1 MHNYMV
7 SAILVSSLGLVAC
20 MSDDRDSDKIDVDK
34 ALKNSTQLET
44 YLKKGLI
51 DDMDGQWR
59 EFDDTAV
66 ETAQDSTSGTSQ
78 PNFGNNSS
86 TTNTQEDKVDEADLV
101 KQNGDY
107 LYAYSPRHFS
117 ASQNE
122 TVDNKQAIRVYR
134 THTNP
139 LRSTLAGDY
148 ELPQH
153 FYEFHGMFLHDQ
165 GLITLSQQGTVS
177 IYHGPAVA
185 IDATV
190 EPVSAS
196 ADLANINPVPT
207 AEQALKASLTFLN
220 LDNPAQPEKQSQL
233 EFEGEIVASRR
244 VGNFLYVVN
253 RFQPL
258 VLRTQD
264 DYRDQQQWVRK
275 VIDTPLEKLLPRY
288 WVNGELKGTLFDGSG
303 CYLPDLQQQ
312 GGYHNIV
319 TLLKIDLSNPASWQA
334 KCSSG
339 RVNDVYASE
348 NGLFLAAGYYHN
360 GTRIDQ
366 FSMDDLA
373 LQASGRIPGFL
384 QWPMPALRMSE
395 KDGYLRVLVSNR
407 NFSALPEPI
416 DSPVTLASDTVSNGD
431 NTPPSWAE
439 AHHRLYVLKAN
450 AQQQFDQIAV
460 IPNRQQTT
468 IIGKPGEQVK
478 SVRFRGDRAYIVTF
492 RQTDPLYVINLS
504 QADKPFVEG
513 ELEIEGFSQYLH
525 PLSDTLLLGLGI
537 DANSAGRT
545 QGLKATLFDVSNPA
559 TPTEISS
566 QLFADDDSHAAYLYD
581 HKAVNFLDSAD
592 QQTTRVA
599 FTWSH
604 WNGARINHLRIIDI
618 NKLSKSMNLVTDHVY
633 ANGGEQSYERYSR
646 AALHGDGVHLVRD
659 GDVTSGPVNSFQ

>member
-1 MHNYMV
+1 MRSYV
-7 SAILVSSLGLVAC
+7 TSALLAASLGLTAC
-20 MSDDRDSDKIDVDK
+20 MSDNKNSDKIDVDN
-34 ALKNSTQLET
+34 ALKNSTQLEA

-51 DDMDGQWR
+51 GDMDGQR
-59 EFDDTAV
+59 RNTGEPVA
-66 ETAQDSTSGTSQ
+66 EAAQDSASGGSQ
-78 PNFGNNSS
+78 PDFGNNSS
-86 TTNTQEDKVDEADLV
+86 TTNTQESNVDEADMV
-101 KQNGDY
+101 KQNGNY
-107 LYAYSPRHFS
+107 LYAYSPRNFRT
-117 ASQNE
+117 SQNGQGGS
-122 TVDNKQAIRVYR
+122 KQAIRVYQ
-134 THTNP
+134 TQTNP
-139 LRSTLAGDY
+139 VRSSKVGDY

-153 FYEFHGMFLHDQ
+153 FYQFHGMFLHNQ
-165 GLITLSQQGTVS
+165 QLITLSQEGTVS

-185 IDATV
+185 VDATI
-190 EPVSAS
+190 EPEAANSDISATS
-196 ADLANINPVPT
+196 PIPT
-207 AEQALKASLTFLN
+207 TDQMLKASLTFLN
-220 LDNPAQPEKQSQL
+220 LDNPAQPQKQTQL
-233 EFEGEIVASRR
+233 EFEGDIVASRR

-264 DYRDQQQWVRK
+264 DYRDQQNWVRK

-288 WVNGELKGTLFDGSG
+288 WVNGELKGTLFNDSG

-319 TLLKIDLSNPASWQA
+319 TLLKIDLSNPTSWQA

-339 RVNDVYASE
+339 RVNDVYTSD
-348 NGLFLAAGYYHN
+348 NGLFLAAGYYN
-360 GTRIDQ
+360 KGTRIDQ
-366 FSMDDLA
+366 FSMEDLS

-384 QWPMPALRMSE
+384 QWPMPAFRMSE

-407 NFSALPEPI
+407 DFVALPEPI
-416 DSPVTLASDTVSNGD
+416 DSPVALESDAVPAGD
-431 NTPPSWAE
+431 NIPPSWAD
-439 AHHRLYVLKAN
+439 ARHRLYVLKAN
-450 AQQQFDQIAV
+450 AQQQFDQVAV
-460 IPNRQQTT
+460 IPNREQAT

-525 PLSDTLLLGLGI
+525 PLSDNLLLGLGI

-559 TPTEISS
+559 SPTEISS
-566 QLFADDDSHAAYLYD
+566 QLFADDRSHAEYLYD
-581 HKAVNFLDSAD
+581 HKAVSFLDSAD

-599 FTWSH
+599 FTWSN
-604 WNGARINHLRIIDI
+604 WNRTRINHMRVIDI
-618 NKLSKSMNLVTDHVY
+618 DKSSKSMSLVTDHIY

-646 AALHGDGVHLVRD
+646 AALHADGVHLVQD
-659 GDVTSGPVNSFQ
+659 GEVTSGPVSSFH